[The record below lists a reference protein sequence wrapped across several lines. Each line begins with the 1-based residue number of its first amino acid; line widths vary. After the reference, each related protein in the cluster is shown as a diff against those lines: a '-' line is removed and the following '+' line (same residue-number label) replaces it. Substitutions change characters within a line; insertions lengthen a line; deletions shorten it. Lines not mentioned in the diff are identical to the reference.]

1 MFSEWL
7 DDRPSDFE
15 TKWIMAICPV
25 GKRCLVV
32 AKEVNF
38 FCCYV
43 VVIIKLIFFFLN
55 SKGQYTGL

>member
-43 VVIIKLIFFFLN
+43 VVIIKLILFF
-55 SKGQYTGL
+55 S